1 MHRSIRAPRWLPP
14 LALTLLAACAGRGGR
29 VDPTPGADG
38 ASRPD
43 RTTAPMAEGAPGRA
57 AGDDQAPG
65 AESADLL
72 ARLRAAAPA
81 RDPLELALRMG
92 RLASAP
98 DFATPARPAQRQL
111 GEVET
116 FWLHDINAQRYFEV
130 EARLEAIRDSAYFWV
145 QTDQA
150 FDAAALARGADGFD
164 AKVYPAVRAVYGSE
178 WSPGID
184 GDPRVHVLHHQPVP
198 GIAGYFYS
206 VDEQPRSVEPYSNER
221 EMFYINLSV
230 YTPGSYDYLALLA
243 HELQHMIHWHHDP
256 NEAVWANEGLSE
268 LASEVAG
275 YRGQNGST
283 YFAAA
288 DLPLLEWEAESGA
301 NAGHYAASYAF
312 FAWLRARF
320 GDGVIRAFVEAEPD
334 GVAGVEAALAAI
346 DQPMG
351 FDAVFLDWAAAN
363 GLPPDIRRGRQAFD
377 YGRSEVSRAEWAD
390 WPAEGLGDSVAQYG
404 SDYYDLSGAV
414 AEGRLRLDFAGATE
428 VGLLE
433 PLAGARAP
441 AEAPSST
448 AGDGTQPGPAADA
461 APESEIWWSGRGDNI
476 DSRLS
481 LALDLREAETAAL
494 AFELWQAIEEHWDYG
509 YYRVSADG
517 GRTWQAL
524 VSARTTED
532 SPSGINFGAG
542 LTGEGGGWQ
551 AERLDLDAYAGREIL
566 LRWELVTDDAVNL
579 EGLAIRALNLET
591 QSGRRAIAIDDPD
604 FSAEG
609 WRRVPPVLPQRW
621 GLQVLVFG
629 PAGLEVWR
637 PEADPNGRARIEVRD
652 IPGDATVIG
661 IVSGLTPA
669 TRQPAAYRIAP
680 APPEG

>member
-1 MHRSIRAPRWLPP
+1 MHRPIRVPGWLPP
-14 LALTLLAACAGRGGR
+14 LTLILLAACAGRGDGR
-29 VDPTPGADG
+29 DAAPDADG
-38 ASRPD
+38 SSR
-43 RTTAPMAEGAPGRA
+43 TAPSASPMAGAASA
-57 AGDDQAPG
+57 AGDGLAADPDG
-65 AESADLL
+65 AELL
-72 ARLRAAAPA
+72 TRLNAAAPA
-81 RDPLELALRMG
+81 RDPLALALRMG
-92 RLASAP
+92 RLAVAP
-98 DFATPARPAQRQL
+98 DFATPASPPQRRL
-111 GEVET
+111 GDVET

-150 FDAAALARGADGFD
+150 FDPAALARGADGFD
-164 AKVYPAVRAVYGSE
+164 AKVYPAVREVYGTE

-206 VDEQPRSVEPYSNER
+206 VDEQPRSVEPNSNER

-275 YRGQNGST
+275 YRGQNGSSF
-283 YFAAA
+283 FAAA
-288 DLPLLEWEAESGA
+288 DLPLLEWEADSGA

-320 GDGVIRAFVEAEPD
+320 GDPVIRAFVEADSD

-346 DQPMG
+346 GQPMP

-363 GLPPDIRRGRQAFD
+363 GLPPDIRRGRALFD
-377 YGRSEVSRAEWAD
+377 YGRSQVSRAEWSE
-390 WPAEGLGDSVAQYG
+390 WPAEGLDDRVAQYG

-414 AEGRLRLDFAGATE
+414 TEGRLRLDFAGATE

-433 PLAGARAP
+433 PLAPGAQAQ
-441 AEAPSST
+441 AVA
-448 AGDGTQPGPAADA
+448 PGPK
-461 APESEIWWSGRGDNI
+461 PEIWWSGRGDNI
-476 DSRLS
+476 DSRLT
-481 LALDLREAETAAL
+481 LALDLRTTESAAL
-494 AFELWQAIEEHWDYG
+494 DFELWQAVEEHWDYG
-509 YYRVSADG
+509 YYRVSADD

-524 VSARTTED
+524 TSPQTTED

-542 LTGEGGGWQ
+542 LTGQRGGWLN
-551 AERLDLDAYAGREIL
+551 ERLDLDAYAGSEIL

-579 EGLAIRALNLET
+579 EGLAIRGLSLET
-591 QSGRRAIAIDDPD
+591 GSGRRAIEPDDPA

-629 PAGLEVWR
+629 PTGLKVWR
-637 PEADPNGRARIEVRD
+637 PEVDRQGRARIEVGD
-652 IPGDATVIG
+652 IPDDATVIG
-661 IVSGLTPA
+661 VVSGLTPA
-669 TRQPAAYRIAP
+669 TRQPASYRIAP